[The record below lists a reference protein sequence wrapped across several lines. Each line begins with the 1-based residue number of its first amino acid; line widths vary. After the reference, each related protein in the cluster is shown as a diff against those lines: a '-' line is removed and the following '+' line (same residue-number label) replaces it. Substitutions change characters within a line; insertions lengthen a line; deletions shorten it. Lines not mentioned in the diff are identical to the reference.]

1 MRDTD
6 ILRFPPGTLLDY
18 QYSFLKYPYITI
30 DADSHRLLVTAM
42 SSDRR
47 PNKIAS
53 ILRLPLVSK
62 NLAGT
67 LRQPTYMAIAASL
80 GLHGVVGVG
89 FALVSPNGLGDSPL
103 ATRMVE
109 TNLVELTPEEISRLP
124 VVSTLPVG
132 RLPSANS
139 NALSA
144 GTLPS
149 LSGLPPSSSGNSG
162 NSGLGLPPGPPPPLG
177 ASEPTYGAG
186 SFFSSGDGGYS
197 AYSGYTYNSGLDY
210 DSSYDDSQDYLSTEE
225 LQALIDLQA
234 ALVGGYGSGHN
245 NDPTTDDLEL
255 NRKKINLQDEDDRKK
270 LPNEDSND
278 LVDGEEIVNEN
289 EPILA
294 NSPEVAEGEIR
305 VVRGIRLPM
314 AFSQE
319 LEGQIP
325 VQVVVDEQGI
335 PLDLRFPDG
344 SQNQILE
351 LVLLPSIQGILF
363 PSTGSEA
370 VYPVV
375 VLFDENSPTLNEAG
389 SAKQPQTNFEDL
401 QLQALEPDEATDV
414 EPQILTLEP
423 IFYPAAD
430 LSISPEEVPETAT
443 IEIVVTPEG
452 GMEPQ
457 LVASTGDE
465 FLDVI
470 VLDRALAWA
479 IEQKLDLN
487 TPNTHQVT
495 IPLELDVKLDD
506 SSDTSPETATPEPT
520 EETIEDKPIPPQTPA
535 PEPLEPEVV
544 DPEVVEPEVVE
555 PEVVEPEV
563 VEPEVPEPEPP
574 QEKIPPASPTPT
586 LREKRP
592 PQAPSEPESRSE
604 GLPQLPPEEPARSS
618 PPEAPLL
625 IEKEPLSNSSKAT
638 KIKP

>member
-1 MRDTD
+1 
-6 ILRFPPGTLLDY
+6 
-18 QYSFLKYPYITI
+18 
-30 DADSHRLLVTAM
+30 M

-89 FALVSPNGLGDSPL
+89 FALVSPNGLGDSQL
-103 ATRMVE
+103 ATRIVE

-132 RLPSANS
+132 RLPAANS

-149 LSGLPPSSSGNSG
+149 LSGLPPSSSENSG

-177 ASEPTYGAG
+177 SSEPTYGTG

-197 AYSGYTYNSGLDY
+197 AYSAYSDNSGSDY
-210 DSSYDDSQDYLSTEE
+210 DAGDEGSQDYLSLQE
-225 LQALIDLQA
+225 LQAYYAWLDSIA
-234 ALVGGYGSGHN
+234 RGYDSGHN
-245 NDPTTDDLEL
+245 NAPTTDDSEL

-270 LPNEDSND
+270 LPDEEND
-278 LVDGEEIVNEN
+278 EIADGEEIVEEN

-294 NSPEVAEGEIR
+294 NSPELLEGETR
-305 VVRGIRLPM
+305 VVQGIRLPM

-335 PLDLRFPDG
+335 LSDLRFADG
-344 SQNQILE
+344 LNNQILE

-389 SAKQPQTNFEDL
+389 SAKQPQTSLENL
-401 QLQALEPDEATDV
+401 QVLAPDAATDA
-414 EPQILTLEP
+414 ETQILTLDP

-430 LSISPEEVPETAT
+430 LSISPEEVPDSAT

-495 IPLELDVKLDD
+495 IPLEFDVKLDD
-506 SSDTSPETATPEPT
+506 EIDTSPETATPEPT
-520 EETIEDKPIPPQTPA
+520 EETIEEKPIPPQTPA
-535 PEPLEPEVV
+535 PEPLEPEQP
-544 DPEVVEPEVVE
+544 DL
-555 PEVVEPEV
+555 
-563 VEPEVPEPEPP
+563 EVPEPEPA
-574 QEKIPPASPTPT
+574 QEKIPPSSPTPT
-586 LREKRP
+586 PREKRP
-592 PQAPSEPESRSE
+592 PQDPSEPDNSSESLPE
-604 GLPQLPPEEPARSS
+604 LLPQEPTQSL
-618 PPEAPLL
+618 PPEAPLP